1 MTAILAI
8 LFAMIDIDRTPVVR
22 IGATEIVYGEIQ
34 CDAVA
39 LSSKPMRLRGKSV
52 EEACR
57 EYEQWMYRFRL
68 RREVIAAAFSR
79 EGCELNDADVAPF
92 RRTPSL
98 SDSEVRAAA
107 EQMYVL
113 PRALGRVYAGEEWQ
127 KVWEEDV
134 RPIGSTFA
142 DFRGAARLWPSA
154 ADVHRYLTQDAVS
167 RLNESFERQAR
178 EEASH
183 AVLKRMLERRA
194 MAAGVTFDVAADEYM
209 RELVRALPIE
219 SLDSRFAL
227 PAGQEVFR

>member
-1 MTAILAI
+1 VAGAGSVGRPLPGVELRVVEPAGRPG
-8 LFAMIDIDRTPVVR
+8 ADRGPV
-22 IGATEIVYGEIQ
+22 AE
-34 CDAVA
+34 AVA
-39 LSSKPMRLRGKSV
+39 AA
-52 EEACR
+52 EEADR
-57 EYEQWMYRFRL
+57 HRAVAEMRAVASR
-68 RREVIAAAFSR
+68 AA
-79 EGCELNDADVAPF
+79 
-92 RRTPSL
+92 
-98 SDSEVRAAA
+98 SEVRAAA